1 MKKLLTLLSVI
12 ALSASLSAMAG
23 SRGVPAVYKNGQL
36 TVDGKPFT
44 LLAGELHNST
54 TGSVPYMRDVWKQM
68 ADKNLNT
75 VIAAASWELVEPE
88 EGKFNFREVDAMID
102 GARDAGLRLVVLW
115 FGSWKNGDSSYTP
128 SWVKLDQKRFPRAHF
143 QDGQPTQA
151 LSPLG
156 KESQKA
162 DARAFAALLAHIRDY
177 DQAGTV
183 IMVQVENELGS
194 VDVLSTFTGT
204 PNRGMRDYSPA
215 ADKAFKGAVPK
226 ALITYLKKHKGALHP
241 AVEAAWKRSG
251 YRTSGSWEEVFG
263 TGTLTLKEG
272 SWQDTYPYLT
282 EELFNTWQYAL
293 YVEAVASAGKKEYPL
308 PMYVN
313 AWQKTEGQCV
323 PGNYPCGG
331 PLPHVS
337 DIWKAAAPSIDFLSP
352 DIYATNVYDWICD
365 GYTQAGYPLFIPET
379 TSSPDGASRAFY
391 TFGKYGAAC
400 YAPFGID
407 SAKGFSYDITYALLG
422 RYLDE
427 IQGGKTAGLLID
439 PPAGRTMDQAE
450 LGGYRFILIP
460 NNTELFTALTGASA
474 DAEEAALTPVSGV
487 LILQRSAEEFL
498 ILGGVGPATLSVT
511 STSGKNAAVLSVD
524 EIRQD
529 TDGSEYLH
537 RLNGDET
544 SMGITSFAP
553 GQVKALRV
561 RLYQY

>member
-1 MKKLLTLLSVI
+1 MSLRSILSVI
-12 ALSASLSAMAG
+12 ALSVSLSAMAG
-23 SRGVPAVYKNGQL
+23 HGDVPAVLKDGQL
-36 TVDGKPFT
+36 LVDGKPFT

-54 TGSVPYMRDVWKQM
+54 TGSVQYMRGVWKQM
-68 ADKNLNT
+68 AGKNLNT
-75 VIAAASWELVEPE
+75 VIAATSWELVEPE

-102 GARDAGLRLVVLW
+102 GAREAGLRLVVLW
-115 FGSWKNGDSSYTP
+115 FGTWKNGDSSYVP
-128 SWVKLDQKRFPRAHF
+128 AWVKLNQKRFPRALF
-143 QDGQPTQA
+143 KDGQPSQA

-162 DARAFAALLAHIRDY
+162 DARAFAALMAHIRDY
-177 DQAGTV
+177 DRAGTV

-215 ADKAFKGAVPK
+215 ANKAFKAAVPK
-226 ALITYLKKHKGALHP
+226 ALVTYLKKHKETLHP
-241 AVEAAWKRSG
+241 AVEAAWKRGG
-251 YRTSGSWEEVFG
+251 YRTSGTWEEVFG

-282 EELFNTWQYAL
+282 EELFNTWQYAS
-293 YVEAVASAGKKEYPL
+293 YVDAVASAGKKEYAL

-391 TFGKYGAAC
+391 TFGKYGASC

-407 SAKGFSYDITYALLG
+407 SSKGVSIDITYALLG
-422 RYLDE
+422 RYMNE

-439 PPAGRTMDQAE
+439 PPAGRAMDQAE
-450 LGGYRFILIP
+450 LGGYRFILLP
-460 NNTELFTALTGASA
+460 NNTELFTAMTGASA
-474 DAEEAALTPVSGV
+474 DAVEAGLTPVVGV
-487 LILQRSAEEFL
+487 LILQRSENEFL
-498 ILGGVGPATLSVT
+498 ILGGVGPAMLAVT
-511 STSGKNAAVLSVD
+511 SASGRNAANLSVD
-524 EIRQD
+524 EIRLD
-529 TDGSEYLH
+529 TDGSEYFH

-553 GQVKALRV
+553 GEVKALRV
-561 RLYQY
+561 KLYEY